1 MESNKNISSID
12 SFEKKEDFNCQE
24 NKNEQFIK
32 ERNKIYSQNSRR
44 RQKEYIGICIHFE
57 NDNLIENFTIKTQI
71 LFTDSNQN

>member
-12 SFEKKEDFNCQE
+12 SFEKKEDSNSQE

-44 RQKEYIGICIHFE
+44 RQKEYIRVCTHFKI
-57 NDNLIENFTIKTQI
+57 DIP
-71 LFTDSNQN
+71 D